1 MYVHTKR
8 YNTVIKAIVYYFF
21 PLLMIAILY
30 ALMAKRLH
38 VSAREMPGNA
48 GPQSRSQARAR
59 RHVARMVI
67 AFIIGKYI

>member
-1 MYVHTKR
+1 
-8 YNTVIKAIVYYFF
+8 
-21 PLLMIAILY
+21 MIAILY